1 LAFALSFRA
10 GKTIK
15 AKRMMF
21 FSGLSES
28 RAKRAW
34 NRALKWGCKEGGGTE
49 MVMKRVFYSLVLMT
63 MVFAI
68 IAALGN
74 HVVAAEPP
82 EYTIGPNDH
91 LQVFVW
97 KEPDLT
103 RDVTVMADGK
113 ISFPLI
119 GEIMAAGQTVTS
131 LQEIISKKLKK
142 FVTAP
147 EVTVIVAESLSRQ
160 IYTIGK
166 LMRPGPYPLA
176 PNMTALQALS
186 AAGGFAEWANTKN
199 IMIVRHEQGRD
210 AASFQL

>member
-1 LAFALSFRA
+1 MGRKQALY
-10 GKTIK
+10 I
-15 AKRMMF
+15 
-21 FSGLSES
+21 
-28 RAKRAW
+28 
-34 NRALKWGCKEGGGTE
+34 
-49 MVMKRVFYSLVLMT
+49 LVL
-63 MVFAI
+63 VAI
-68 IAALGN
+68 LFTVGAPLCTHA
-74 HVVAAEPP
+74 AAETPP
-82 EYTIGPNDH
+82 PKYTIGPNDH

-103 RDVTVMADGK
+103 RDVTVMADGR
-113 ISFPLI
+113 ISYPLI

-166 LMRPGPYPLA
+166 LMKPGPYPLA

-186 AAGGFAEWANTKN
+186 AAGGFAEWADTKN
-199 IMIVRHEQGRD
+199 IMIVRQEQGKEV
-210 AASFQL
+210 QLRFNYKDFVDGKNLQQNIVLRPNDTIVVP